1 MKKFLAGAAMAT
13 ALLASAGAHAALVN
27 VGGVVWDTEA
37 AAILP
42 QEGDFLA
49 HGGIYETAF
58 TLGDT
63 SSYSVTGRGL
73 IERIN
78 YTATNLDSYCPSG
91 CELTYTFSM
100 VLSSVTSLGGDTAAF
115 SFSDLVIQVW
125 LGSAANYDGSVASAS
140 DGILW
145 LELTARDLLTGFGTG
160 IGTGSDTGLGSA
172 YLDVTGGLAAAYFD
186 TNTKLG
192 GTDMVFS
199 SSFQPAGFSENGV
212 AILTGTFD
220 LKGDSVQAVPEPAS
234 LALVGLGLVGLAG
247 VRRRRQPGAR

>member
-1 MKKFLAGAAMAT
+1 MKKFLAGAAM
-13 ALLASAGAHAALVN
+13 LAALTVSPGAQATLVS
-27 VGGVVWDTEA
+27 VGGVVWDTDA
-37 AAILP
+37 APVLP
-42 QEGDFLA
+42 QEGDFTA
-49 HGGIYETAF
+49 HGSIYETAF

-63 SSYSVTGRGL
+63 ASYAVTGRGL

-78 YTATNLDSYCPSG
+78 FTTNNLSSYCPSG

-100 VLSSVTSLGGDTAAF
+100 TLNSVTDLGGGNAAF

-125 LGSAANYDGSVASAS
+125 LDATADYDGSTASAS
-140 DGILW
+140 NGVLW

-186 TNTKLG
+186 TNTKLD

-199 SSFQPAGFSENGV
+199 SSFQPAGFTEDGV

-220 LKGDSVQAVPEPAS
+220 LKGDSVYVVPEPAS

-247 VRRRRQPGAR
+247 VRRRATPALR